1 VSNGCVKAR
10 ADCTRAAGHREQEVP
25 TVSDGKGSVAQNAA
39 RVMPERY
46 AGAIVAGLDVHLR
59 QITFDCLDSMTGE
72 LTRGRIAATPAAVQ
86 EWVAQFPGREVHA
99 AMEAC
104 TGWLFVAR
112 ALERAGAVAHL
123 AETVETRALRGRNR
137 RAKTDRQDALW
148 LRELLA
154 EGRLPES
161 WIAPEHIRQW
171 RSRLHLRKALI
182 DERTQWLLRIR
193 STLYHHG
200 LSLGAPGEISG
211 PRGREF
217 LASLPLPLDASE
229 RVVIALRM
237 IDMLGAQIHELERE
251 LRKVARHQAGCQAL
265 MTQFGVGELIALV
278 TLTELG
284 DVRRMSSSR
293 KAVRF
298 AGIDIGVHRSDQ
310 TSRVGKLTRQG
321 SPTLRWALYEAAQS
335 ATRLQSPDY
344 SDYHALKAR
353 GLTHTRASLTIARKI
368 ARRSYHLLHALGP
381 AAMKPVAQHPAPS
394 SPPS

>member
-1 VSNGCVKAR
+1 
-10 ADCTRAAGHREQEVP
+10 
-25 TVSDGKGSVAQNAA
+25 
-39 RVMPERY
+39 M
-46 AGAIVAGLDVHLR
+46 
-59 QITFDCLDSMTGE
+59 
-72 LTRGRIAATPAAVQ
+72 
-86 EWVAQFPGREVHA
+86 
-99 AMEAC
+99 
-104 TGWLFVAR
+104 
-112 ALERAGAVAHL
+112 
-123 AETVETRALRGRNR
+123 
-137 RAKTDRQDALW
+137 
-148 LRELLA
+148 
-154 EGRLPES
+154 
-161 WIAPEHIRQW
+161 
-171 RSRLHLRKALI
+171 RKALI

-200 LSLGAPGEISG
+200 LSPGAPSEISS
-211 PRGREF
+211 PNGREF
-217 LASLPLPLDASE
+217 LASLALALDAKE

-237 IDMLGAQIHELERE
+237 IDMLDTQIHELERV
-251 LRKVARHQAGCQAL
+251 LRKIARHQAGCQAL

-284 DVRRMSSSR
+284 DVTRLSSSR

-298 AGIDIGVHRSDQ
+298 AGIDTGVHRSDQ

-381 AAMKPVAQHPAPS
+381 AAIEPVA
-394 SPPS
+394 

>member
-1 VSNGCVKAR
+1 
-10 ADCTRAAGHREQEVP
+10 
-25 TVSDGKGSVAQNAA
+25 VSDGMSSVARNAA
-39 RVMPERY
+39 REPAHVMPERFP
-46 AGAIVAGLDVHLR
+46 GAVVAGFDVHLR
-59 QITFDCLDSMTGE
+59 QITFDCVDAVTGE
-72 LTRGRIAATPAAVQ
+72 VTRGRIASTPAAVE
-86 EWVAQFPGREVHA
+86 EWVTQYPGRVVHV

-123 AETVETRALRGRNR
+123 AETVETRALRGRKR

-148 LRELLA
+148 LRELLD
-154 EGRLPES
+154 EGRLPEA
-161 WIAPEHIRQW
+161 WIPPEHIRVW

-200 LSLGAPGEISG
+200 LSAGAPGEIAS
-211 PRGREF
+211 PTGREF
-217 LASLPLPLDASE
+217 LARLGLPADAQE
-229 RVVIALRM
+229 RIDVALFMVDTLER
-237 IDMLGAQIHELERE
+237 QIHELDRQ
-251 LRKVARHQAGCQAL
+251 LRRIARHQAGCQAL
-265 MTQFGVGELIALV
+265 MTQYGVGELIAL
-278 TLTELG
+278 TCLTELG

-335 ATRLQSPDY
+335 ATRAASPDY
-344 SDYHALKAR
+344 NDYHQLKAR

-381 AAMKPVAQHPAPS
+381 AGLEPTND
-394 SPPS
+394 

>member
-1 VSNGCVKAR
+1 
-10 ADCTRAAGHREQEVP
+10 
-25 TVSDGKGSVAQNAA
+25 VSDGMSSVTQNAA
-39 RVMPERY
+39 RVMPEPY

-59 QITFDCLDSMTGE
+59 QITFDCLDSLTGE
-72 LTRGRIAATPAAVQ
+72 VTRGRIAATPAGVE
-86 EWVAQFPGREVHA
+86 EWVGRFPGRVVHV

-104 TGWLFVAR
+104 TGWLFVAQ
-112 ALERAGAVAHL
+112 AVARAGAIAHL
-123 AETVETRALRGRNR
+123 AETVETRALRGRKR

-154 EGRLPES
+154 EGRLPEA

-200 LSLGAPGEISG
+200 LSAGAPAEISS
-211 PRGREF
+211 PAGRKF
-217 LASLPLPLDASE
+217 LASVDLPSDAVE
-229 RVVIALRM
+229 RIAVA
-237 IDMLGAQIHELERE
+237 LGMVDTLERQIHELQRA
-251 LRKVARHQAGCQAL
+251 LRRIARHQAGCQAL
-265 MTQFGVGELIALV
+265 MTQYGIGELIAL
-278 TLTELG
+278 TCLTELG

-310 TSRVGKLTRQG
+310 TARVGKLTRQG

-335 ATRLQSPDY
+335 ATRPASPDY
-344 SDYHALKAR
+344 HDYHALKAR

-368 ARRSYHLLHALGP
+368 ARRSYHLLHQLGP
-381 AAMKPVAQHPAPS
+381 AALAPT
-394 SPPS
+394 PD